1 MFKYRMTAFTVT
13 LITFYIQTKGLG
25 IDTLHHTV
33 EYYEMLIDRM
43 QMQAEVDKMRVISK
57 YADIVISVFTGL
69 VAVVFTP
76 IFSTIGKFI
85 SKKLEI
91 YLNVLYKKFKKN
103 GTIKTDSKE

>member
-1 MFKYRMTAFTVT
+1 MIAFTVT
-13 LITFYIQTKGLG
+13 IITFYFQTKGLG
-25 IDTLHHTV
+25 IDTLHHTI
-33 EYYEMLIDRM
+33 EYYEMLVDRM
-43 QMQAEVDKMRVISK
+43 EMQNEVDKARLISR

-91 YLNVLYKKFKKN
+91 YLDVLYKKFKKIRH
-103 GTIKTDSKE
+103 GKSKKVV